1 MAIIQLRWV
10 AIVQRWVWPLYSDG
24 CGHHTGMWLIATFF
38 CFEREYRNTT
48 NNKNEW
54 EVGVGIRS
62 NMNNKGF
69 VYTDLV
75 IPLHFM

>member
-1 MAIIQLRWV
+1 
-10 AIVQRWVWPLYSDG
+10 
-24 CGHHTGMWLIATFF
+24 MWLIATFF

-69 VYTDLV
+69 VYADLV
-75 IPLHFM
+75 IPLRRGKAYDSSISISCSFMY